1 FINPVLDK
9 TTRTAKIRVETV
21 NTGLQLKPEMYANAT
36 VNASLKQ
43 YSDRISIPKTAIL
56 WTGKRSIVYV
66 KRPDS
71 KATIFKLREVELGP
85 SLGDSHVILSGI
97 VEGEEIVTNGVFS
110 IDASMQLEG
119 KRSMMNSV
127 ENPDAGNEHAT
138 IVVQGLCEMCKER
151 IEKAAK
157 SIDGVSLASWDMTT
171 KQLHL
176 HFYATKTSADRVSKT
191 VAVAG
196 HDTDKYRADNMIY
209 DALPGCCK
217 YRK

>member
-1 FINPVLDK
+1 
-9 TTRTAKIRVETV
+9 
-21 NTGLQLKPEMYANAT
+21 MYANAT

-66 KRPDS
+66 KHPDS
-71 KATIFKLREVELGP
+71 EAAVFKLREVELGP
-85 SLGDSHVILSGI
+85 SLGDSYVILSGI

-119 KRSMMNSV
+119 KQSMMNNA
-127 ENPDAGNEHAT
+127 ENPDTGNKHIT

-151 IEKAAK
+151 IEKVSK
-157 SIDGVSLASWDMTT
+157 SIAGVSAASWDITT

-176 HFYATKTSADRVSKT
+176 HFDATKTSVDAISK
-191 VAVAG
+191 AIAKSG
-196 HDTDKYRADNMIY
+196 HDTEKDKADDKVYN
-209 DALPGCCK
+209 ALPDCCK
-217 YRK
+217 YKK